1 MCERCNALDG
11 RRTKAYK
18 IEKGEAVVSRDLCDD
33 CARLTNQTYPVR
45 GVPAAP
51 KPEET
56 PAEERSQAEAEAA
69 VPEAPAVEGEEA
81 SEGEP
86 PAEPEPEAEQPRS
99 PRKRARG

>member
-18 IEKGEAVVSRDLCDD
+18 IEKGEAVVSREFCDD

-51 KPEET
+51 KPAPAPEAEPET
-56 PAEERSQAEAEAA
+56 PS
-69 VPEAPAVEGEEA
+69 VEGEET
-81 SEGEP
+81 SDGEP
-86 PAEPEPEAEQPRS
+86 PVEEPEPEAEQPEE